1 MQKVST
7 FFKEEND
14 FFYKRG
20 EAKGIAK
27 GEIKGAIL
35 AEERKSMVV
44 VENLVVK
51 LGLADEQIVELAE
64 VELAFVQK
72 IRSGLNK
79 K

>member
-1 MQKVST
+1 
-7 FFKEEND
+7 
-14 FFYKRG
+14 
-20 EAKGIAK
+20 
-27 GEIKGAIL
+27 
-35 AEERKSMVV
+35 MVV
-44 VENLVVK
+44 VENLIVK